1 MRSIAGRGAA
11 EHSDPRPLGGYTA
24 TILAYAGSVG
34 AVTLLGGLTGRRLP
48 DSMSTRELVVTALA
62 AHKLSRLMTKGTVT
76 APVRAPFTWPTGDDG
91 GPGEVME
98 RPRADDGVGRSLG
111 ELLSC
116 PFCFDVWLIT
126 ALTIGHV
133 FAPRVT
139 RTVTEATAALAGA
152 DFLHLAY
159 ATAQQIAE
167 GEPPAAGPDGGA
179 QPGGPGRS

>member
-1 MRSIAGRGAA
+1 MNN
-11 EHSDPRPLGGYTA
+11 DPRPLSGYTA
-24 TILAYAGSVG
+24 TILAYTGAVG
-34 AVTLLGGLTGRRLP
+34 AVTLLGALTGRRLP
-48 DSMSTRELVVTALA
+48 DSMSTRDLVVTALA

-76 APVRAPFTWPTGDDG
+76 AAVRAPFTRPTGDG

-98 RPRADDGVGRSLG
+98 QPKAADGIGHSLG

-126 ALTIGHV
+126 AMTIGHI

-167 GEPPAAGPDGGA
+167 GDHPAAGPTGASEPDGRA
-179 QPGGPGRS
+179 

>member
-1 MRSIAGRGAA
+1 MSND
-11 EHSDPRPLGGYTA
+11 SRPLRGYTA
-24 TILAYAGSVG
+24 TIVIYAVAVG
-34 AVTLLGGLTGRRLP
+34 AVALLGGLTGRRLP
-48 DSMSTRELVVTALA
+48 DTMSTRDLVLTAFA

-76 APVRAPFTWPTGDDG
+76 APVRAPFTEPDGEG

-98 RPRADDGVGRSLG
+98 QPKADDGIGRSIG

-126 ALTIGHV
+126 AMTIGHV
-133 FAPRVT
+133 FAPRMT

-167 GEPPAAGPDGGA
+167 GGLAGVDPAGA
-179 QPGGPGRS
+179 DR

>member
-1 MRSIAGRGAA
+1 MRS
-11 EHSDPRPLGGYTA
+11 SNDPRPLSGYIA

-48 DSMSTRELVVTALA
+48 DSMGTRDLVVTALA

-76 APVRAPFTWPTGDDG
+76 APVRAPFTRPTGDG

-98 RPRADDGVGRSLG
+98 QPRAEDGVGHSIG
-111 ELLSC
+111 ELLTC

-126 ALTIGHV
+126 AMTIGHV
-133 FAPRVT
+133 FAPRAT
-139 RTVTEATAALAGA
+139 RTVAEATAALAGA

-167 GEPPAAGPDGGA
+167 GEYPAIVPTGA
-179 QPGGPGRS
+179 PGEHGRA